1 MPVYHNVSKEKL
13 KEWGIQ
19 LKKIVLSLIHSPSKF
34 TNELFVLQLYEYLLL
49 TLTFRTNYDTSKIYK
64 KLTVKIPNL
73 THTDELSKYVD
84 PLLSL
89 KSVADSIRHDYPEK
103 SHTLHIL
110 GIIQDEGMYPLWNY
124 LRSDIPEVYDFIINE
139 WQNAYIEIYSSYT
152 LKEQCL
158 SYANKLLHVDST
170 TNISQHSV
178 GETIQLVS
186 QKFNCSET
194 FALNIVLSIIKD
206 DYRVL

>member
-1 MPVYHNVSKEKL
+1 M
-13 KEWGIQ
+13 
-19 LKKIVLSLIHSPSKF
+19 
-34 TNELFVLQLYEYLLL
+34 
-49 TLTFRTNYDTSKIYK
+49 
-64 KLTVKIPNL
+64 
-73 THTDELSKYVD
+73 
-84 PLLSL
+84 SL